1 MNKVSFEIVIPVFN
15 EGEKVL
21 KLMELF
27 ERNIKNIMN

>member
-1 MNKVSFEIVIPVFN
+1 MNIVSFEILIPVFN

-27 ERNIKNIMN
+27 QDNIKKGLF

>member
-27 ERNIKNIMN
+27 KEI